1 MAKIKSVSIWKE
13 GVKKTANK
21 FLLHIEH
28 DNMENSAKFHY
39 RLGND
44 EDESL
49 SSGYLEM
56 VGDEYTS
63 WDGSNNF
70 AYIWA
75 VNKLN
80 LSIIE

>member
-1 MAKIKSVSIWKE
+1 MEINPITIWKD
-13 GVKKTANK
+13 GVEKVANEI
-21 FLLHIEH
+21 LLHIEY
-28 DNMENSAKFHY
+28 DNMEDRVRFFY
-39 RLGND
+39 RIGNAD
-44 EDESL
+44 EQNISV
-49 SSGYLEM
+49 GYLEM